1 MIINGVVRRLIKSK
15 KKLIIKADNQI
26 INIFVTKRLIKDFSP
41 YLINGRFVSICVDD
55 EKVAISDSQGYR
67 LNYFIKI
74 IKNSKYKH
82 EVFYD
87 ISLVKQGIKELIE
100 SLDNVMFLD
109 FEMTMV
115 VGRPEKFVTELVQA
129 GLVVAN
135 KDMEI
140 IHEYNTYIR
149 PSKNKINNR
158 TLKFLGIDKETVNN
172 GLPYMEFHKQFEDII
187 DKYDPTI
194 VVFGR
199 NDIKYL
205 QHSYVVNGAKEITK
219 RKDFVDLLQIYK
231 NYHNIKNDIA
241 LFKLYEQITD
251 EEVGNQHHD
260 AFEDAK
266 VTFHIFKAFREALSK
281 DVTYN

>member
-1 MIINGVVRRLIKSK
+1 MIVNGVVRRLIKSK
-15 KKLIIKADNQI
+15 KKLIIKTDNQI
-26 INIFVTKRLIKDFSP
+26 LNIFISKRLIKDFAP
-41 YLINGRFVSICVDD
+41 YLINGRFVSICVAD
-55 EKVAISDSQGYR
+55 EKIYINDSQGYR
-67 LNYFIKI
+67 INYFIKI

-87 ISLVKQGIKELIE
+87 ISLVKQGIKELVDSFE
-100 SLDNVMFLD
+100 NVMFLD

-140 IHEYNTYIR
+140 IYEYNSYIK

-158 TLKFLGIDKETVNN
+158 TLKFLGLDKETINN
-172 GLPYMEFHKQFEDII
+172 GLSYNEFHEQFEKII
-187 DKYDPTI
+187 NKFNPTI

-219 RKDFVDLLQIYK
+219 RKDFVDLLQVYK
-231 NYHNIKNDIA
+231 NYHNIRNDIA
-241 LFKLYEQITD
+241 LFKLYEQMTND
-251 EEVGNQHHD
+251 EIGSQNHD

-266 VTFHIFKAFREALSK
+266 VTYQIFKAFKDALNK
-281 DVTYN
+281 DVTDN